1 MRDAKQAPILC
12 FADSNIWLY
21 TLLDEQD
28 AQKAN
33 LAKLVIQQNNIV
45 ISTQVINEICVNLIR
60 KAKFDEA
67 KIQALIE
74 SLYNRYPVVP
84 INREALLKASELR
97 QRYQFSFWDSLI
109 VACTLAADATILY
122 SEDMDTSLTVEG
134 RLRIANPL
142 VH

>member
-1 MRDAKQAPILC
+1 MRDAKQAPPLC

-21 TLLDEQD
+21 TLLDNQD

-33 LAKLVIQQNNIV
+33 LAKLAIQQNSIV
-45 ISTQVINEICVNLIR
+45 VSTQVINEICANLIR

-74 SLYNRYPVVP
+74 SLYNRYPTVP
-84 INREALLKASELR
+84 INREVLLKASELR

-109 VACTLAADATILY
+109 VACALAADATILY